1 MLGQTN
7 CFMPVASET
16 LGAFGPETLSFM
28 KELGMRIKV
37 VETRDERAYSHLLQ
51 YLSMAM
57 QRGNA
62 AATLGT
68 CLDTSPLH

>member
-16 LGAFGPETLSFM
+16 LGAFVPKTLSFM
-28 KELGMRIKV
+28 KELGMRIMV
-37 VETRDERAYSHLLQ
+37 VETGDERAYSHLLKCF
-51 YLSMAM
+51 SVAM

-62 AATLGT
+62 AAALGT